1 MSNWKV
7 RQSLLGSFDNAA
19 QDKIQK
25 QQYLIDNIVNA
36 GYDKQEFAEYM
47 ANAKNNGND
56 IDEWSL
62 MELMDMVSDFQK
74 EHQVKQKPKN
84 DSDSE
89 HEEESPQGDNPVAD
103 TSTDEEKFSHL
114 PKNPTESND
123 DDKMLSQVEV
133 SEVGL
138 QEDLVKEVNTQ
149 VARTE
154 LSYLKKSQIKV
165 EVTDGL
171 VKKEGIFS
179 FSYASYRITLEPL
192 GYDVR
197 RKEEDFIYLRKYL
210 CRVYSNQYI
219 PPLILT
225 AKKLTEKAIQKKQKY
240 FTKFLINVLRNKDLR
255 GSDYLHEFLS
265 IKDNKDFKT
274 RRKLRDKEKE
284 PNSVNEYFTSKGV
297 ANVSSSTNIWKFSY
311 QMPEFIMNYTGIN
324 KNIIEVTKSFV
335 TQVDEL
341 SNTVHQLGKY
351 YEVLGE
357 MYHGL
362 DIKNMYQIHKF
373 MSDILTCWGDTY
385 KEQGQVMKDKFG
397 KFFTYHTYEGEP
409 LRELIKKRF
418 NIKENYVKAE
428 LKLSDKKERLLK
440 SQDLKKWELNK
451 EGLNKIAAL
460 KENPDLAK

>member
-1 MSNWKV
+1 MSSWQV

-62 MELMDMVSDFQK
+62 IELMDMVNDFQK
-74 EHQVKQKPKN
+74 EHKVKEKPRK
-84 DSDSE
+84 DSDSDE
-89 HEEESPQGDNPVAD
+89 DEESPQGNNPAVD
-103 TSTDEEKFSHL
+103 TSTDDEKFSHL
-114 PKNPTESND
+114 PKNPTENLED
-123 DDKMLSQVEV
+123 EKILSEVEA

-138 QEDLVKEVNTQ
+138 QEDVIKEVKTQ

-154 LSYLKKSQIKV
+154 LSYLKRSQIKV

-192 GYDVR
+192 SYDVR
-197 RKEEDFIYLRKYL
+197 RKEEDFINLRKYL

-219 PPLILT
+219 PPLVLT
-225 AKKLTEKAIQKKQKY
+225 AQKLTEKAIQKKQKF

-274 RRKLRDKEKE
+274 RRKLREKEKE
-284 PNSVNEYFTSKGV
+284 PATVHDYFTSKGV
-297 ANVSSSTNIWKFSY
+297 ANVSSTTNIWKFSY

-341 SNTVHQLGKY
+341 SKTVHQLGKY

-362 DIKNMYQIHKF
+362 DIK
-373 MSDILTCWGDTY
+373 
-385 KEQGQVMKDKFG
+385 
-397 KFFTYHTYEGEP
+397 
-409 LRELIKKRF
+409 
-418 NIKENYVKAE
+418 
-428 LKLSDKKERLLK
+428 
-440 SQDLKKWELNK
+440 
-451 EGLNKIAAL
+451 
-460 KENPDLAK
+460 